1 MATIIDSTYDRVR
14 QYLHAIY
21 GARYEGA
28 IIEYER
34 SFIIRQGSA
43 AVHVTIKPWHEED
56 CVVQALAYV
65 VVGAR
70 INPELTGFLL
80 RENTRTPFGGFG
92 VLFDDTITFSHSI
105 TGANLDL
112 NELRATVRHV
122 AFMADEYDDMI
133 RDIAGG
139 YRAVDAGS
147 LLMSEP
153 VVAARPAARPPRK
166 AAPKKKPAPKNL
178 LRKPA
183 KRAVKSA
190 PKKKPVKKP
199 ARKSAPKRAA
209 RTPLRRPARKTA
221 GKKGR
226 R

>member
-1 MATIIDSTYDRVR
+1 MATIIDSTYDRVK

-21 GARYEGA
+21 GARYEAA
-28 IIEYER
+28 IVEYER

-43 AVHVTIKPWHEED
+43 AVHLTVNPWHEED
-56 CVVQALAYV
+56 CIVQALAYV

-70 INPELTGFLL
+70 ITPELTAFLL
-80 RENTRTPFGGFG
+80 RENARTPFGAFG
-92 VLFDDTITFSHSI
+92 VLFDDTISFSHAI

-153 VVAARPAARPPRK
+153 VAPARPAARKPATGRKTAPR
-166 AAPKKKPAPKNL
+166 KKPAPKKAA
-178 LRKPA
+178 RKA
-183 KRAVKSA
+183 AG
-190 PKKKPVKKP
+190 KKPVK
-199 ARKSAPKRAA
+199 KSAPKRAA
-209 RTPLRRPARKTA
+209 RKPLRKPARKAVRKRT
-221 GKKGR
+221 
-226 R
+226 